1 MPAVRGNFMEDMGL
15 QLRSLLGVFAFVAI
29 AWALGPRKMPPW
41 VLILGAVI
49 VQFAIA
55 FALYSFAPTRAFLA
69 SLTGVVE
76 VLQAATTMGTSFV
89 FGYVGGGESPFL
101 INPDANASTFIFAFQ
116 ALPMVIVLSA
126 ISALLWRWRV
136 LEFAVRGFALMFRRI
151 LNLSGA
157 ASLGAA
163 ANIFLGMTESPVL
176 IRPRLPTMSRSDLF
190 LIMTVGFSTVAGS
203 VMAIYVSQLT
213 GVVADAAG
221 HILTASL
228 ISVPA
233 AVLLARLMHPQDETE
248 EQASKEKVPVNLY
261 HSSMD
266 ALTTGVSDGVRLF
279 VNIIAMLLVFTAIVA
294 LINFSLAAA
303 GEINGAPM
311 SVERVLG
318 WFFAPLVWLAGIPWA
333 EAQTAGSIMGL
344 KTALNEIFA
353 YDALSNTGDELSAR
367 SRLIMTYAVCGFA
380 NFSSV
385 GILIGGLIAVA
396 PSRRADILSLAP
408 RALISGTLATL
419 MTGAVIG
426 ALPGGLFGL

>member
-1 MPAVRGNFMEDMGL
+1 MFEDAGL
-15 QLRSLLGVFAFVAI
+15 QLRSFLGVFAFITI
-29 AWALGPRKMPPW
+29 AWALGPRKTFP
-41 VLILGAVI
+41 VALIIGAVA

-55 FALYSFAPTRAFLA
+55 AALFTLPPTRAFLA
-69 SLTGVVE
+69 SLTTVVE
-76 VLQAATTMGTSFV
+76 VLQAATTQGTSFV
-89 FGYVGGGESPFL
+89 FGYLGGGESPFVIREGAEGL
-101 INPDANASTFIFAFQ
+101 MFSFAFQ

-136 LEFAVRGFALMFRRI
+136 LEFAVRGFAALFRRL

-176 IRPRLPTMSRSDLF
+176 IRPRLPSISKSDLF

-203 VMAIYVSQLT
+203 VMAIYVSQLS
-213 GVVADAAG
+213 GVLDEAAG

-233 AVLLARLMHPQDETE
+233 AAVLSRLMHPQDEAAGVAT
-248 EQASKEKVPVNLY
+248 QEKIPVDLY

-266 ALTTGVSDGVRLF
+266 ALTTGVNDGVRLF
-279 VNIIAMLLVFTAIVA
+279 INIIAMLLVFTALVA
-294 LINFSLAAA
+294 LVNFML
-303 GEINGAPM
+303 GGAPDVFGAPL
-311 SVERVLG
+311 SVERILG
-318 WFFAPLVWLAGIPWA
+318 WVFAPLVWLAGVPWA
-333 EAQTAGSIMGL
+333 ESGAAGTIMGF

-353 YDALSNTGDELSAR
+353 YDQLARMSDEMSAR
-367 SRLIMTYAVCGFA
+367 TRLIMTYAVCGFA

-396 PSRRADILSLAP
+396 PSRRQDILDLAP

-426 ALPGGLFGL
+426 ALPMSLFS

>member
-1 MPAVRGNFMEDMGL
+1 MADMIEDAGL
-15 QLRSLLGVFAFVAI
+15 QLRSLAGVFALVAV
-29 AWALGPRKMPPW
+29 AWAFSPRKQIP
-41 VLILGAVI
+41 VRLILGAVA

-55 FALYSFAPTRAFLA
+55 VVLFSFAPSRAFLS
-69 SLTGVVE
+69 SLTGAVA
-76 VLQAATTMGTSFV
+76 VLQAATTQGASFV
-89 FGYVGGGESPFL
+89 FGYLGGGESPFVIEEGKEGL
-101 INPDANASTFIFAFQ
+101 TFTFAFQ

-126 ISALLWRWRV
+126 LSALLWRWRV
-136 LEFAVRGFALMFRRI
+136 LEVLVRGFALMFRRI

-203 VMAIYVSQLT
+203 VMAVYVSQLS
-213 GVVADAAG
+213 GVLNEAAG

-233 AVLLARLMHPQDETE
+233 AVVLSRVMYPQDEAANGASE
-248 EQASKEKVPVNLY
+248 EKIPVNIY

-266 ALTTGVSDGVRLF
+266 ALTTGVSDGVRLYI
-279 VNIIAMLLVFTAIVA
+279 NIIAMLLVFTTIVA
-294 LINFSLAAA
+294 LVNFMLAGFPAFM
-303 GEINGAPM
+303 GEPLT
-311 SVERVLG
+311 VERMLG
-318 WFFAPLVWLAGIPWA
+318 WIFAPLVWLAGIPWA
-333 EAQTAGSIMGL
+333 EAHTAGSVMGL

-353 YDALSNTGDELSAR
+353 YDALARVSGDLSPR
-367 SRLIMTYAVCGFA
+367 SILIMTYALCGFA

-385 GILIGGLIAVA
+385 GIIIGGLIAVA
-396 PSRRADILSLAP
+396 PSRREDILKLAP

-426 ALPGGLFGL
+426 ALPMALFS

>member
-1 MPAVRGNFMEDMGL
+1 MIEDLGL
-15 QLRSLLGVFAFVAI
+15 QLRSLIGVFVFLAI
-29 AWALGPRKMPPW
+29 AWVLGPRKTPPV
-41 VLILGAVI
+41 VLIIGGVA

-55 FALYSFAPTRAFLA
+55 ILLFSFAPTRAFLS
-69 SLTGVVE
+69 SLTTVVE
-76 VLQAATTMGTSFV
+76 VLQAATTQGTSFV
-89 FGYVGGGESPFL
+89 FGYLGGGD
-101 INPDANASTFIFAFQ
+101 NPYVIREGMEGLTFTFAFQ

-126 ISALLWRWRV
+126 ISAVLWRWRI
-136 LEFAVRGFALMFRRI
+136 LEFAVRGFASLFRRI

-176 IRPRLPTMSRSDLF
+176 IRPRLPAISRSDLF

-203 VMAIYVSQLT
+203 VMAIYVNQLNA
-213 GVVADAAG
+213 VLDDAAG

-233 AVLLARLMHPQDETE
+233 AAVLARLMHPQDETA
-248 EQASKEKVPVNLY
+248 EQAEKERIPVQLY
-261 HSSMD
+261 HSTMD
-266 ALTTGVSDGVRLF
+266 ALTTGVSDGVKLF

-294 LINFSLAAA
+294 LVNFMLGGLPDFM
-303 GEINGAPM
+303 GEPIT
-311 SVERVLG
+311 VQRVLG
-318 WFFAPLVWLAGIPWA
+318 FIFSPLVWIAGLPWS
-333 EAQTAGSIMGL
+333 EAQAGGTVMGF

-353 YDALSNTGDELSAR
+353 YDALAANADQLSPR
-367 SRLIMTYAVCGFA
+367 SRLIMTYAACGFA

-385 GILIGGLIAVA
+385 GILVGGLIAVA
-396 PSRRADILSLAP
+396 PSRREDILQLAP

-426 ALPGGLFGL
+426 ALPMSLFS

>member
-1 MPAVRGNFMEDMGL
+1 MLEDAGL
-15 QLRSLLGVFAFVAI
+15 QLRSLLGIFAFLAI
-29 AWALGPRKMPPW
+29 AWVLGPRKKIPLM
-41 VLILGAVI
+41 LIAGAVA

-55 FALYSFAPTRAFLA
+55 VLLFSFAPTRAFLS

-76 VLQAATTMGTSFV
+76 VLQRATTQGTSFV
-89 FGYVGGGESPFL
+89 FGYLGGGEMPFVIREGAEGL
-101 INPDANASTFIFAFQ
+101 TFSFAFQ

-126 ISALLWRWRV
+126 LSALLWRWRI
-136 LEFAVRGFALMFRRI
+136 LEFAVRGFAALFRRI

-203 VMAIYVSQLT
+203 VMAIYVSQLS
-213 GVVADAAG
+213 GILPDAAG

-233 AVLLARLMHPQDETE
+233 AVVLARLMHPQDQTD
-248 EQASKEKVPVNLY
+248 EQAEKEKIPVNLY

-266 ALTTGVSDGVRLF
+266 ALTVGVSDGVRLF
-279 VNIIAMLLVFTAIVA
+279 VNIIAMLLVFTALVA
-294 LINFSLAAA
+294 LLNFSLDAAPDVF
-303 GEINGAPM
+303 GAPL
-311 SVERVLG
+311 SVERALG
-318 WFFAPLVWLAGIPWA
+318 WLFAPLVWLAGVPWS
-333 EAQTAGSIMGL
+333 EAAPAGTVMGF

-353 YDALSNTGDELSAR
+353 YDALANLSDQMSPR
-367 SRLIMTYAVCGFA
+367 TRLIMTYAACGFA

-385 GILIGGLIAVA
+385 GILVGGLIAVA
-396 PSRRADILSLAP
+396 PSRREDILNLAP

-426 ALPGGLFGL
+426 ALPMALFG

>member
-1 MPAVRGNFMEDMGL
+1 MFEDAGL
-15 QLRSLLGVFAFVAI
+15 QLRSLAGVFAFIAI
-29 AWALGPRKMPPW
+29 AWVLGPRKKLPLA
-41 VLILGAVI
+41 LIAGAVL

-55 FALYSFAPTRAFLA
+55 ILLFSFAPTRAFLS
-69 SLTGVVE
+69 SLTGVVA
-76 VLQAATTMGTSFV
+76 VLQAATTQGTSFV
-89 FGYVGGGESPFL
+89 FGYLGGGDSPFVIREGAEGL
-101 INPDANASTFIFAFQ
+101 TFTFAFQ

-126 ISALLWRWRV
+126 LSALLWRWRI
-136 LEFAVRGFALMFRRI
+136 LEFAVRGFAAMFRRI

-203 VMAIYVSQLT
+203 VMAIYVSQLN
-213 GVVADAAG
+213 AILEDAAG

-233 AVLLARLMHPQDETE
+233 AVVLARLMHPQDETA
-248 EQASKEKVPVNLY
+248 EQAEKEKIPVQLY

-266 ALTTGVSDGVRLF
+266 ALTTGVADGVRLF
-279 VNIIAMLLVFTAIVA
+279 INIIAMLLVFTALVA
-294 LINFSLAAA
+294 LVNFSLD
-303 GEINGAPM
+303 GLPDVVGAPL
-311 SVERVLG
+311 SVERMLG
-318 WFFAPLVWLAGIPWA
+318 WVFAPLVWLAGVPWS
-333 EAQTAGSIMGL
+333 EAAPAGTVMGF

-353 YDALSNTGDELSAR
+353 YDALANLSDEMSPR
-367 SRLIMTYAVCGFA
+367 TRLIMTYAACGFA

-385 GILIGGLIAVA
+385 GILVGGLIAVA
-396 PSRRADILSLAP
+396 PSRREDILNLAP

-426 ALPGGLFGL
+426 ALPMALFG

>member
-1 MPAVRGNFMEDMGL
+1 MIEDLGL
-15 QLRSLLGVFAFVAI
+15 QMRSLIGVFVFLAI
-29 AWALGPRKMPPW
+29 AWVLGPRKTPPV
-41 VLILGAVI
+41 VLIIGGVA

-55 FALYSFAPTRAFLA
+55 ILLFSFAPTRAFLS
-69 SLTGVVE
+69 SLTTVVE
-76 VLQAATTMGTSFV
+76 VLQAATTQGTSFV
-89 FGYVGGGESPFL
+89 FGYLGGGE
-101 INPDANASTFIFAFQ
+101 NPYMIREGMEGLTFTFAFQ

-126 ISALLWRWRV
+126 ISAVLWRWRI
-136 LEFAVRGFALMFRRI
+136 LEFAVRGFASLFRRI

-176 IRPRLPTMSRSDLF
+176 IRPRLPAISRSDLF

-203 VMAIYVSQLT
+203 VMAIYVSQLNA
-213 GVVADAAG
+213 VLDDAAG

-233 AVLLARLMHPQDETE
+233 AAVLARLMHPQDETA
-248 EQASKEKVPVNLY
+248 EQAEKERIPVQLY
-261 HSSMD
+261 HSTMD
-266 ALTTGVSDGVRLF
+266 ALTTGVSDGVKLF

-294 LINFSLAAA
+294 LVNFMLGGLPDFM
-303 GEINGAPM
+303 GEPIT
-311 SVERVLG
+311 VQRVLG
-318 WFFAPLVWLAGIPWA
+318 FIFSPLVWIAGLPWS
-333 EAQTAGSIMGL
+333 EAQAGGTVMGF

-353 YDALSNTGDELSAR
+353 YDALAANADVLSPR
-367 SRLIMTYAVCGFA
+367 SRLIMTYAACGFA

-385 GILIGGLIAVA
+385 GILVGGLIAVA
-396 PSRRADILSLAP
+396 PSRREDILQLAP

-426 ALPGGLFGL
+426 ALPMSLFN

>member
-1 MPAVRGNFMEDMGL
+1 MIEDLGL
-15 QLRSLLGVFAFVAI
+15 QLRSLIGVFVFLAI
-29 AWALGPRKMPPW
+29 AWVLGPRKTPPV
-41 VLILGAVI
+41 VLIIGGVA

-55 FALYSFAPTRAFLA
+55 ILLFSFAPTRAFLS
-69 SLTGVVE
+69 SLTTVVE
-76 VLQAATTMGTSFV
+76 VLQAATTQGTSFV
-89 FGYVGGGESPFL
+89 FGYLGGGD
-101 INPDANASTFIFAFQ
+101 NPYVIREGMEGLTFTFAFQ

-126 ISALLWRWRV
+126 ISAVLWRWRI
-136 LEFAVRGFALMFRRI
+136 LEFAVRGFASLFRRI

-176 IRPRLPTMSRSDLF
+176 IRPRLPAISRSDLF

-203 VMAIYVSQLT
+203 VMAIYVSQLNA
-213 GVVADAAG
+213 VLDDAAG

-233 AVLLARLMHPQDETE
+233 AAVLARLMHPQDETA
-248 EQASKEKVPVNLY
+248 EQAEKERIPVQLY
-261 HSSMD
+261 HSTMD
-266 ALTTGVSDGVRLF
+266 ALTTGVSDGVKLF

-294 LINFSLAAA
+294 LVNFMLGGLPDVM
-303 GEINGAPM
+303 GEPIT
-311 SVERVLG
+311 VQRVLG
-318 WFFAPLVWLAGIPWA
+318 FIFSPLVWIAGLPWS
-333 EAQTAGSIMGL
+333 EAQAGGTVMGF

-353 YDALSNTGDELSAR
+353 YDALAANADQLSPR
-367 SRLIMTYAVCGFA
+367 SRLIMTYAACGFA

-385 GILIGGLIAVA
+385 GILVGGLIAVA
-396 PSRRADILSLAP
+396 PSRREDILQLAP

-426 ALPGGLFGL
+426 ALPMSLFS

>member
-1 MPAVRGNFMEDMGL
+1 MIEDLGL
-15 QLRSLLGVFAFVAI
+15 QLRSLIGVFVFLAI
-29 AWALGPRKMPPW
+29 AWALGPRKTPPL
-41 VLILGAVI
+41 VLILGGVA

-55 FALYSFAPTRAFLA
+55 IALFSFSPTRAFLS
-69 SLTGVVE
+69 SLTTVVE
-76 VLQAATTMGTSFV
+76 VLQAATTQGTSFV
-89 FGYVGGGESPFL
+89 FGYLGGGE
-101 INPDANASTFIFAFQ
+101 NPYVIREGAEGLTFTFAFQ

-126 ISALLWRWRV
+126 ISAVLWRWRI
-136 LEFAVRGFALMFRRI
+136 LEFAVRGFASLFRRI

-176 IRPRLPTMSRSDLF
+176 IRPRLPAISRSDLF

-203 VMAIYVSQLT
+203 VMAIYVSQLNA
-213 GVVADAAG
+213 VLDDAAG

-233 AVLLARLMHPQDETE
+233 AAILARLMHPQDETA
-248 EQASKEKVPVNLY
+248 EQAEKERIPVQLY
-261 HSSMD
+261 HSTMD
-266 ALTTGVSDGVRLF
+266 ALTTGVSDGVKLF

-294 LINFSLAAA
+294 LVNFMLGGLPDFM
-303 GEINGAPM
+303 GEPITIQRM
-311 SVERVLG
+311 LG
-318 WFFAPLVWLAGIPWA
+318 YLFSPLVWVAGLPWS
-333 EAQTAGSIMGL
+333 EAQAGGTVMGF

-353 YDALSNTGDELSAR
+353 YDALAANADQLSPR
-367 SRLIMTYAVCGFA
+367 SRLILTYAACGFA

-385 GILIGGLIAVA
+385 GILTGGLIAVA
-396 PSRRADILSLAP
+396 PSRREDILQLAP

-426 ALPGGLFGL
+426 TLPMSLFS

>member
-1 MPAVRGNFMEDMGL
+1 MFEDAGL
-15 QLRSLLGVFAFVAI
+15 QLRSLIGVFAFIAI
-29 AWALGPRKMPPW
+29 AWAFGPRKSFPFML
-41 VLILGAVI
+41 VIGAVA
-49 VQFAIA
+49 VQFVIA
-55 FALYSFAPTRAFLA
+55 VALFSFPPTRAFLS
-69 SLTGVVE
+69 SLTTVVE
-76 VLQAATTMGTSFV
+76 VLQAATTQGTSFV
-89 FGYVGGGESPFL
+89 FGYLGGGESPFVIREGAEGL
-101 INPDANASTFIFAFQ
+101 TFSFAFQ

-157 ASLGAA
+157 ASMGAA

-176 IRPRLPTMSRSDLF
+176 IRPRLPSISKSDLF

-203 VMAIYVSQLT
+203 VMAIYVSQLN
-213 GVVADAAG
+213 GILNDAAG

-233 AVLLARLMHPQDETE
+233 AVVLARLMHPQDEAAGVAT
-248 EQASKEKVPVNLY
+248 QEKIPVDLY

-294 LINFSLAAA
+294 LVNFML
-303 GEINGAPM
+303 GGAPDVFGAPIT
-311 SVERVLG
+311 VERVLG
-318 WFFAPLVWLAGIPWA
+318 WLFAPLVWLAGIPWA
-333 EAQTAGSIMGL
+333 EAGTAGTIMGF

-353 YDALSNTGDELSAR
+353 YDQLALLSDEMSPR
-367 SRLIMTYAVCGFA
+367 TRLIMTYAVCGFA

-396 PSRRADILSLAP
+396 PSRRQDILDLAP

-426 ALPGGLFGL
+426 ALPMALFS

>member
-1 MPAVRGNFMEDMGL
+1 MFEDAGL
-15 QLRSLLGVFAFVAI
+15 QLRSFLGVFAFIAI
-29 AWALGPRKMPPW
+29 AWVLGPRKGFPIPL
-41 VLILGAVI
+41 VIGAVA
-49 VQFAIA
+49 VQFVIA
-55 FALYSFAPTRAFLA
+55 VALFTFPPTRAFLS
-69 SLTGVVE
+69 SLTTVVE
-76 VLQAATTMGTSFV
+76 VLQAATTQGTSFV
-89 FGYVGGGESPFL
+89 FGYIGGGEMPFKVREGAEGL
-101 INPDANASTFIFAFQ
+101 TFSFAFQ

-136 LEFAVRGFALMFRRI
+136 LEFAVRGFALLFRRI

-176 IRPRLPTMSRSDLF
+176 IRPRLPSISKSDLF

-203 VMAIYVSQLT
+203 VMAIYVSQLNAVLT
-213 GVVADAAG
+213 DAAG

-233 AVLLARLMHPQDETE
+233 AVVLARLMHPQDEAPGAPT
-248 EQASKEKVPVNLY
+248 KEKIPVQLY

-266 ALTTGVSDGVRLF
+266 ALTTGVNDGVRLF
-279 VNIIAMLLVFTAIVA
+279 INIIAMLLVFTAIVT
-294 LINFSLAAA
+294 LINFML
-303 GEINGAPM
+303 GGAPDVFGAPL

-318 WFFAPLVWLAGIPWA
+318 WIFAPLVWLAGVPWA
-333 EAQTAGSIMGL
+333 ESGTAGTIMGF

-353 YDALSNTGDELSAR
+353 YDQLAQMSGEMTPR
-367 SRLIMTYAVCGFA
+367 TRLIMTYAACGFA

-396 PSRRADILSLAP
+396 PSRREDILNLAP

-426 ALPGGLFGL
+426 ALPMALFG

>member
-1 MPAVRGNFMEDMGL
+1 MEDMGL

-101 INPDANASTFIFAFQ
+101 INPESEASTFIFAFQ

-136 LEFAVRGFALMFRRI
+136 LEFAVRGFALLFRRI

-303 GEINGAPM
+303 GEINGVPM

>member
-1 MPAVRGNFMEDMGL
+1 MEDMGL
-15 QLRSLLGVFAFVAI
+15 QLRSLVGVFAFVAI
-29 AWALGPRKMPPW
+29 AWALGPRKMPPL
-41 VLILGAVI
+41 VLILGAVL

-89 FGYVGGGESPFL
+89 FGYVGGGEPPFL
-101 INPDANASTFIFAFQ
+101 LNPESSASPFIFAFQ

-136 LEFAVRGFALMFRRI
+136 LEFAVRGFALLFRRI

-213 GVVADAAG
+213 GIVADAAG

-248 EQASKEKVPVNLY
+248 EQASKEKIPVNLY

-294 LINFSLAAA
+294 LINYSLAAA
-303 GEINGAPM
+303 GDINGAPM

-353 YDALSNTGDELSAR
+353 YDALAGAGDELSAR

>member
-1 MPAVRGNFMEDMGL
+1 MIEDAGL
-15 QLRSLLGVFAFVAI
+15 QLRSFLGVFAFIAI
-29 AWALGPRKMPPW
+29 AWALGPRRQAPVK
-41 VLILGAVI
+41 LILGAVA
-49 VQFAIA
+49 VQFVIA
-55 FALYSFAPTRAFLA
+55 VALFSFPPTRAFLS
-69 SLTGVVE
+69 SLTMVVE
-76 VLQAATTMGTSFV
+76 VLQAATTEGTSFV
-89 FGYVGGGESPFL
+89 FGYLGGGESPFVIREGAEGL
-101 INPDANASTFIFAFQ
+101 TFTFAFQ

-126 ISALLWRWRV
+126 ISALLWRWRI

-176 IRPRLPTMSRSDLF
+176 IRPRLPSISRSDLF

-203 VMAIYVSQLT
+203 VMAIYVSQLNA
-213 GVVADAAG
+213 VLSDAAG

-233 AVLLARLMHPQDETE
+233 AVLLARLMHPQDEAPGAPT
-248 EQASKEKVPVNLY
+248 KEKIPVDLY

-266 ALTTGVSDGVRLF
+266 ALTTGVNDGVRLF
-279 VNIIAMLLVFTAIVA
+279 INIIAMLLVFTALVA
-294 LINFSLAAA
+294 LVNFML
-303 GEINGAPM
+303 GGAPDVLGAPL
-311 SVERVLG
+311 SVERILG
-318 WFFAPLVWLAGIPWA
+318 WIFAPLVWLAGVPWA
-333 EAQTAGSIMGL
+333 ESGTAGTIMGF

-353 YDALSNTGDELSAR
+353 YDQLAQLSDEMSPR
-367 SRLIMTYAVCGFA
+367 TRLIMTYAACGFA

-396 PSRRADILSLAP
+396 PSRREDILNLAP

-426 ALPGGLFGL
+426 ALPMALFG

>member
-1 MPAVRGNFMEDMGL
+1 MEDMGL

-29 AWALGPRKMPPW
+29 AWLLGPRKMPPW

-55 FALYSFAPTRAFLA
+55 FALYSFEPTRAFLA

-76 VLQAATTMGTSFV
+76 VLQAATTQGTSFV
-89 FGYVGGGESPFL
+89 FGYVGGAESPFL
-101 INPDANASTFIFAFQ
+101 LNPEADASTFIFAFQ

-136 LEFAVRGFALMFRRI
+136 LEFAVRGFALLFRRI

-203 VMAIYVSQLT
+203 VMAIYVSQLS
-213 GVVADAAG
+213 GIVADAAG

-248 EQASKEKVPVNLY
+248 EQANKEKVPVNLY

-294 LINFSLAAA
+294 LINFSLAA
-303 GEINGAPM
+303 GGDFNGAPL

-318 WFFAPLVWLAGIPWA
+318 WLFAPLVWLAGIPWA

-353 YDALSNTGDELSAR
+353 YDALSNTGDALSAR

>member
-1 MPAVRGNFMEDMGL
+1 MIEDLGL
-15 QLRSLLGVFAFVAI
+15 QLRSLIGVFVFLAI
-29 AWALGPRKMPPW
+29 AWALGPRKTPPL
-41 VLILGAVI
+41 VLILGGVA

-55 FALYSFAPTRAFLA
+55 IALFSFSPTRAFLS
-69 SLTGVVE
+69 SLTTVVE
-76 VLQAATTMGTSFV
+76 VLQAATTQGTSFV
-89 FGYVGGGESPFL
+89 FGYLGGGE
-101 INPDANASTFIFAFQ
+101 NPYVIREGAEGLTFTFAFQ

-126 ISALLWRWRV
+126 ISAVLWRWRI
-136 LEFAVRGFALMFRRI
+136 LEFAVRGFASLFRRI

-176 IRPRLPTMSRSDLF
+176 IRPRLPAISRSDLF

-203 VMAIYVSQLT
+203 VMAIYVSQLNA
-213 GVVADAAG
+213 VLDDAAG

-233 AVLLARLMHPQDETE
+233 AAILARLMHPQDETA
-248 EQASKEKVPVNLY
+248 EQAEKERIPVQLY
-261 HSSMD
+261 HSTMD
-266 ALTTGVSDGVRLF
+266 ALTTGVSDGVKLF

-294 LINFSLAAA
+294 LVNFMLGGLPDFM
-303 GEINGAPM
+303 GEPITIQRM
-311 SVERVLG
+311 LG
-318 WFFAPLVWLAGIPWA
+318 YVFSPLVWVAGLPWS
-333 EAQTAGSIMGL
+333 EAQAGGTVMGF

-353 YDALSNTGDELSAR
+353 YDALAANADQLSPR
-367 SRLIMTYAVCGFA
+367 SRLILTYAACGFA

-385 GILIGGLIAVA
+385 GILTGGLIAVA
-396 PSRRADILSLAP
+396 PSRREDILQLAP

-426 ALPGGLFGL
+426 TLPMSLFN

>member
-1 MPAVRGNFMEDMGL
+1 MIEDLGL
-15 QLRSLLGVFAFVAI
+15 QLRSLIGVFVFLAI
-29 AWALGPRKMPPW
+29 AWALGPRKAPPL
-41 VLILGAVI
+41 VLVLGGVA

-55 FALYSFAPTRAFLA
+55 IMLFSFSPTRAFLS
-69 SLTGVVE
+69 SLTTVVE
-76 VLQAATTMGTSFV
+76 VLQAATTQGTSFV
-89 FGYVGGGESPFL
+89 FGYLGGGE
-101 INPDANASTFIFAFQ
+101 NPYVIREGAEGLTFTFAFQ

-126 ISALLWRWRV
+126 ISAVLWRWRI
-136 LEFAVRGFALMFRRI
+136 LEFAVRGFASLFRRI

-176 IRPRLPTMSRSDLF
+176 IRPRLPAISRSDLF

-203 VMAIYVSQLT
+203 VMAIYVSQLNA
-213 GVVADAAG
+213 VLDDAAG

-233 AVLLARLMHPQDETE
+233 AAILARLMHPQDETA
-248 EQASKEKVPVNLY
+248 EQAEKENIPVQLY
-261 HSSMD
+261 HSTMD
-266 ALTTGVSDGVRLF
+266 ALTTGVADGVKLF

-294 LINFSLAAA
+294 LVNFMLGGLPDFL
-303 GEINGAPM
+303 GEPITVQRM
-311 SVERVLG
+311 LG
-318 WFFAPLVWLAGIPWA
+318 YLFSPLVWIAGLPWS
-333 EAQTAGSIMGL
+333 EAQAGGTVMGF

-353 YDALSNTGDELSAR
+353 YDALAANADALSPR
-367 SRLIMTYAVCGFA
+367 SRLILTYAACGFA

-385 GILIGGLIAVA
+385 GILVGGLIAVA
-396 PSRRADILSLAP
+396 PSRREDILQLAP

-426 ALPGGLFGL
+426 TLPMSLFN

>member
-1 MPAVRGNFMEDMGL
+1 MIEDAGL
-15 QLRSLLGVFAFVAI
+15 QLRSLLGVFAFIAI
-29 AWALGPRKMPPW
+29 AWALGPRKTFPIPL
-41 VLILGAVI
+41 VIGAVA
-49 VQFAIA
+49 VQFVIA
-55 FALYSFAPTRAFLA
+55 VALFSFPPTRAFLS
-69 SLTGVVE
+69 SLTTVVE
-76 VLQAATTMGTSFV
+76 VLQAATTQGTSFV
-89 FGYVGGGESPFL
+89 FGYLGGGEMPFVVREGAEGL
-101 INPDANASTFIFAFQ
+101 TFSFAFQ

-176 IRPRLPTMSRSDLF
+176 IRPRLPSISKSDLF

-203 VMAIYVSQLT
+203 VMAIYVSQLNA
-213 GVVADAAG
+213 VLADAAG

-233 AVLLARLMHPQDETE
+233 AVVLARLMHPQDEAPGAPT
-248 EQASKEKVPVNLY
+248 QEKIPVDLY

-266 ALTTGVSDGVRLF
+266 ALTTGVNDGVRLF
-279 VNIIAMLLVFTAIVA
+279 INIIAMLLVFTALVA
-294 LINFSLAAA
+294 LVNFML
-303 GEINGAPM
+303 GGAPDVM
-311 SVERVLG
+311 GAPLSVERILG
-318 WFFAPLVWLAGIPWA
+318 WIFAPLVWLAGIPWA
-333 EAQTAGSIMGL
+333 ESGTAGTIMGF

-353 YDALSNTGDELSAR
+353 YDQLAQLSDEMSPR
-367 SRLIMTYAVCGFA
+367 TRLIMTYAACGFA

-396 PSRRADILSLAP
+396 PSRREDILNLAP

-426 ALPGGLFGL
+426 ALPMALFS

>member
-1 MPAVRGNFMEDMGL
+1 MLEDAGL
-15 QLRSLLGVFAFVAI
+15 QLRSLLGIFAFLAI
-29 AWALGPRKMPPW
+29 AWVLGPRKKIPLM
-41 VLILGAVI
+41 LIAGAVA

-55 FALYSFAPTRAFLA
+55 VLLFSFAPTRAFLS

-76 VLQAATTMGTSFV
+76 VLQRATTQGTSFV
-89 FGYVGGGESPFL
+89 FGYLGGGEMPFVIREGAEGL
-101 INPDANASTFIFAFQ
+101 TFSFAFQ

-126 ISALLWRWRV
+126 LSALLWRWRI
-136 LEFAVRGFALMFRRI
+136 LEFAVRGFAALFRRI

-203 VMAIYVSQLT
+203 VMAIYVSQLS
-213 GVVADAAG
+213 GILPDAAG

-233 AVLLARLMHPQDETE
+233 AVVLARLMHPQDQTE
-248 EQASKEKVPVNLY
+248 EQAEKEKIPVNLY

-266 ALTTGVSDGVRLF
+266 ALTVGVSDGVRLF
-279 VNIIAMLLVFTAIVA
+279 VNIIAMLLVFTALVA
-294 LINFSLAAA
+294 LVNFSLDAAPDVF
-303 GEINGAPM
+303 GAPL
-311 SVERVLG
+311 SVERALG
-318 WFFAPLVWLAGIPWA
+318 WLFAPLVWLAGVPWS
-333 EAQTAGSIMGL
+333 EAAPAGTVMGF

-353 YDALSNTGDELSAR
+353 YDALANLSDEMSPR
-367 SRLIMTYAVCGFA
+367 TRLIMTYAACGFA

-385 GILIGGLIAVA
+385 GILVGGLIAVA
-396 PSRRADILSLAP
+396 PSRREDILNLAP

-426 ALPGGLFGL
+426 ALPMALFG

>member
-1 MPAVRGNFMEDMGL
+1 MIEDLGL
-15 QLRSLLGVFAFVAI
+15 QLRSLIGVFVFLAI
-29 AWALGPRKMPPW
+29 AWALGPRKAPPL
-41 VLILGAVI
+41 VLVLGGVA

-55 FALYSFAPTRAFLA
+55 IMLFSFSPTRAFLS
-69 SLTGVVE
+69 SLTTVVE
-76 VLQAATTMGTSFV
+76 VLQAATTQGTSFV
-89 FGYVGGGESPFL
+89 FGYLGGGE
-101 INPDANASTFIFAFQ
+101 NPYVIREGAEGLTFTFAFQ

-126 ISALLWRWRV
+126 ISAVLWRWRI
-136 LEFAVRGFALMFRRI
+136 LEFAVRGFASLFRRI

-176 IRPRLPTMSRSDLF
+176 IRPRLPAISRSDLF

-203 VMAIYVSQLT
+203 VIAIYVSQLNA
-213 GVVADAAG
+213 VLDDAAG

-233 AVLLARLMHPQDETE
+233 AAILARLMHPQDETA
-248 EQASKEKVPVNLY
+248 EQAEKENIPVQLY
-261 HSSMD
+261 HSTMD
-266 ALTTGVSDGVRLF
+266 ALTTGVADGVKLF

-294 LINFSLAAA
+294 LVNFMLGGLPDFL
-303 GEINGAPM
+303 GEPITVQRM
-311 SVERVLG
+311 LG
-318 WFFAPLVWLAGIPWA
+318 YLFSPLVWIAGLPWS
-333 EAQTAGSIMGL
+333 EAQAGGTVMGF

-353 YDALSNTGDELSAR
+353 YDALAANADALSPR
-367 SRLIMTYAVCGFA
+367 SRLILTYAACGFA

-385 GILIGGLIAVA
+385 GILVGGLIAVA
-396 PSRRADILSLAP
+396 PSRREDILQLAP

-426 ALPGGLFGL
+426 TLPMSLFN

>member
-1 MPAVRGNFMEDMGL
+1 MFEDAGL
-15 QLRSLLGVFAFVAI
+15 QLRSLLGVFAFIAI
-29 AWALGPRKMPPW
+29 AWALGPRKTFPIPL
-41 VLILGAVI
+41 VIGAVV
-49 VQFAIA
+49 VQFVIA
-55 FALYSFAPTRAFLA
+55 VALFTFPPTRAFLS
-69 SLTGVVE
+69 SLTTVVE
-76 VLQAATTMGTSFV
+76 VLQAATTQGTSFV
-89 FGYVGGGESPFL
+89 FGYLGGGDMPFVVREGAEGL
-101 INPDANASTFIFAFQ
+101 TFTFAFQ

-176 IRPRLPTMSRSDLF
+176 IRPRLPSISKSDLF

-203 VMAIYVSQLT
+203 VMAIYVSQLNAVLT
-213 GVVADAAG
+213 DAAG

-233 AVLLARLMHPQDETE
+233 AVVLARLMYPQDE
-248 EQASKEKVPVNLY
+248 APSAPGKEKIPVQLY

-266 ALTTGVSDGVRLF
+266 ALTTGVNDGVRLF
-279 VNIIAMLLVFTAIVA
+279 INIIAMLLVFTAIVA
-294 LINFSLAAA
+294 LVNFML
-303 GEINGAPM
+303 GGGPDVLGAPL
-311 SVERVLG
+311 SVERILG
-318 WFFAPLVWLAGIPWA
+318 WIFAPLVWLAGVPWA
-333 EAQTAGSIMGL
+333 ESGTAGTIMGF

-353 YDALSNTGDELSAR
+353 YDQLAQMSDDMSPRT
-367 SRLIMTYAVCGFA
+367 RLIMTYAVCGFA

-396 PSRRADILSLAP
+396 PSRREDILNLAP

-426 ALPGGLFGL
+426 ALPMALFS

>member
-1 MPAVRGNFMEDMGL
+1 MLEDAGL
-15 QLRSLLGVFAFVAI
+15 QLRSLLGIFAFLAI
-29 AWALGPRKMPPW
+29 AWALGPKKKIPLM
-41 VLILGAVI
+41 LITGAVA

-55 FALYSFAPTRAFLA
+55 VLLFSFAPTRAFLS

-76 VLQAATTMGTSFV
+76 VLQRATTQGTSFV
-89 FGYVGGGESPFL
+89 FGYLGGGEMPFVIREGAEGL
-101 INPDANASTFIFAFQ
+101 TFSFAFQ

-126 ISALLWRWRV
+126 LSALLWRWRI
-136 LEFAVRGFALMFRRI
+136 LEFAVRGFAALFRRI

-203 VMAIYVSQLT
+203 VMAIYVSQLS
-213 GVVADAAG
+213 GILPDAAG

-233 AVLLARLMHPQDETE
+233 AVVLARLMHPQDQTD
-248 EQASKEKVPVNLY
+248 EQAEKEKIPVNLY

-266 ALTTGVSDGVRLF
+266 ALTVGVSDGVRLF
-279 VNIIAMLLVFTAIVA
+279 VNIIAMLLVFTALVA
-294 LINFSLAAA
+294 LVNFSLDAAPDVF
-303 GEINGAPM
+303 GAPL
-311 SVERVLG
+311 SVERTLG
-318 WFFAPLVWLAGIPWA
+318 WLFAPLVWLAGVPWS
-333 EAQTAGSIMGL
+333 EAAPAGTVMGF

-353 YDALSNTGDELSAR
+353 YDALANLSDEMSPR
-367 SRLIMTYAVCGFA
+367 TRLIMTYAACGFA

-385 GILIGGLIAVA
+385 GILVGGLIAVA
-396 PSRRADILSLAP
+396 PSRREDILNLAP

-426 ALPGGLFGL
+426 ALPMALFG